1 MGRRILSGILFSGST
16 TELMSLSEL
25 SILHCHES
33 IYSGDAQ
40 MIVDE
45 LRHWIARNHERT
57 DNHGIALGLLSS
69 VQSALAAS
77 EPEGIARV
85 KPPMRRFALW

>member
-1 MGRRILSGILFSGST
+1 M
-16 TELMSLSEL
+16 
-25 SILHCHES
+25 
-33 IYSGDAQ
+33 A
-40 MIVDE
+40 
-45 LRHWIARNHERT
+45 
-57 DNHGIALGLLSS
+57 DNHVIALGLLSS